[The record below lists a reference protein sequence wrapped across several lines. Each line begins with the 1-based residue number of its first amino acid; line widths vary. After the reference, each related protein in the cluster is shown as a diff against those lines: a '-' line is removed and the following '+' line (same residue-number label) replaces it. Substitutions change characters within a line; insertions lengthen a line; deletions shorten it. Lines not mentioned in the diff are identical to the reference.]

1 MSCDAFSQ
9 MWRWGYAYI
18 RFRHHALDLRHSL
31 PGSVLALTLGL
42 CVLSAAAGEPSRA
55 QRRELDRA
63 EAQLHKSLMPLEAGP
78 AVQILRDPERVVLR
92 IPARLLFDAE
102 STIPRADAPARA
114 LLMAARQLLRKRA
127 RLAVQVDVY
136 TDGIGGAE
144 ANLRFAQRR
153 ADALLTWL
161 IEEGVPAARV
171 RATARGAS
179 EPLASDDVP
188 EGRVRN
194 RRVEFGFEPAP
205 LP

>member
-1 MSCDAFSQ
+1 

-18 RFRHHALDLRHSL
+18 RFRHRALELRHSL
-31 PGSVLALTLGL
+31 AGSVLALTLGL
-42 CVLSAAAGEPSRA
+42 CVLSAAGGEPSRA

-92 IPARLLFDAE
+92 IPTRLLFDAE
-102 STIPRADAPARA
+102 STIPRADAPARS
-114 LLMAARQLLRKRA
+114 LLMAVRQLLRQRV
-127 RLAVQVDVY
+127 RLALQVEVY
-136 TDGIGGAE
+136 TDGIGGSE

-161 IEEGVPAARV
+161 TEEGLSASRL
-171 RATARGAS
+171 RASARGAS

-188 EGRVRN
+188 EGRARN
-194 RRVEFGFEPAP
+194 RRIEFALEPAP